1 MNLQLNEQ
9 MRVKKYVQITAGR
22 GPVECARVVT
32 LVARNMMKEL
42 STLSLT
48 DYESHNTLDG
58 CYMSMTL
65 ASDEIPESYI
75 REWEG
80 TIQWIATKNP
90 YRPNHKRKNWFVGVH
105 FFDET
110 ELPTINESEIR
121 YETCRSGGK
130 GGQNV
135 NKVESA
141 VRAIHVP
148 TGTAVKVSDERS
160 QPQNKKLAHER
171 LILQLHRKN
180 QQILIDAQ
188 TENWSRHNTLE
199 RGNPVKKISG
209 PL

>member
-1 MNLQLNEQ
+1 M
-9 MRVKKYVQITAGR
+9 KKYVQITAGR

-32 LVARNMMKEL
+32 MVARKMMKEL
-42 STLSLT
+42 SPLSLT
-48 DYESHNTLDG
+48 DYESHNTHHD

-65 ASDEIPESYI
+65 ASDEIPESFI

-110 ELPTINESEIR
+110 ELPVINESEIS

-135 NKVESA
+135 NKVETA

-148 TGTAVKVSDERS
+148 TGIAVKVSDERS
-160 QPQNKKLAHER
+160 QQQNKKLAYER
-171 LILQLHRKN
+171 LILQLHHKK

-188 TENWSRHNTLE
+188 TENWNRHSSLE
-199 RGNPVKKISG
+199 RGNPVKKFFG